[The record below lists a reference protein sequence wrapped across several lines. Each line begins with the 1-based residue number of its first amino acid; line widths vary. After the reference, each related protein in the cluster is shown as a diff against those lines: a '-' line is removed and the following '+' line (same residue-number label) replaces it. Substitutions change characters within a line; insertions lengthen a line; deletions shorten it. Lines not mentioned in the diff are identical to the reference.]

1 MKPTKIKVEKD
12 LLKISWKDDNI
23 SDIPLNLLRDE
34 CPCAGCKGETILW
47 KKFDP
52 LEKQNREAEG
62 RYKIA
67 AVSAVGGYAI
77 QIKWED
83 GHDTGIYSW
92 EYLIELNGKMN
103 KT

>member
-1 MKPTKIKVEKD
+1 MKPIKIKVEKD
-12 LLKISWKDDNI
+12 LLKISWNDGSN
-23 SDIPLNLLRDE
+23 SGIPLNLLRDE

-52 LEKQNREAEG
+52 LEKQNREAVG

-67 AVSAVGGYAI
+67 AVSTVGSYAI
-77 QIKWED
+77 QVNWED

-92 EYLIELNGKMN
+92 EYLRELKSKMD